1 MSIVGL
7 RKFIVFMITLSVLAT
22 VCEAQSSRS
31 SGNGLFGKSRNGK
44 NEMKVK
50 RPLKAGKAKKKQ
62 EANQKRLK
70 KDYGLFLANSRKRSI
85 AIQTPEVQSRM
96 KQNRKNSDTNYK
108 LKKKNIAASSK
119 SAGRKYKK

>member
-7 RKFIVFMITLSVLAT
+7 RKFIVFMITLSVLTT
-22 VCEAQSSRS
+22 VCEAQSSRG
-31 SGNGLFGKSRNGK
+31 SGSGLFGKSRKGK
-44 NEMKVK
+44 NEIKVK

-62 EANQKRLK
+62 EAKQKKLK
-70 KDYGLFLANSRKRSI
+70 KDYVLFLANSRKRSM

-108 LKKKNIAASSK
+108 IKKKNIAASSK
-119 SAGRKYKK
+119 NAGRKYKK